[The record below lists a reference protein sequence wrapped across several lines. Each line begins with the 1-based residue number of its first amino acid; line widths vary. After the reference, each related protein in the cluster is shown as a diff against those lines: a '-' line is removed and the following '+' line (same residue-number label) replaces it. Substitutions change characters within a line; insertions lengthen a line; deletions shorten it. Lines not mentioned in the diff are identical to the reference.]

1 MIVLRS
7 SKLMD
12 IVAEFGNKLNEV
24 LRTIEENHAYNPDN
38 DLMNRIIRELR
49 SKGAATLVKGNASI
63 VSKVNGIE
71 VTFVLTADGYK
82 NIMRD
87 IVNYYTNILM
97 SIKQV
102 LELTNKLGV
111 SDEYTVIISDS
122 AIDILIGYSLPDLSE
137 TPLLS
142 IPSVKETIEIPSVL
156 SNVTKMTAD
165 EVAKIMVQI
174 DNVISSLGNIS
185 SRIETVIKLDDIE
198 YPEPFKVIEKK
209 VGGVS

>member
-1 MIVLRS
+1 MLRS

>member
-1 MIVLRS
+1 
-7 SKLMD
+7 MD